1 MNYELRIERKFFN
14 AVHCARQPVG
24 RQYALCIVY
33 F

>member
-1 MNYELRIERKFFN
+1 MNHEVRIERKFFN
-14 AVHCARQPVG
+14 AMRCACQLVG